1 MGLLSGP
8 RGDSGFWSLADQGVV
23 SFGNF
28 LTNIFLARM
37 LAPNEYGTY
46 AILLGV
52 LLVIYGAHG
61 AMVAYPLSLL
71 GASESRNGLRVLTA
85 LSLWLTT
92 ATGFLFGTAL
102 IAVCW
107 VFGKPSLGFW
117 AAGAIFSWI
126 TQETVRRGLMA
137 HMRFRDAM
145 WGDALSYLGQ
155 ATVVFVLAR
164 TGRLSIEGAFGAMAV
179 TSIAAAGLQFAQ
191 MGIRSLRVQK
201 AWLLLRRFWNLGK
214 WMVLSNFT
222 GVFSSQFFP
231 WALALLR
238 GAPMAGAFQAL
249 SNVLAVTN
257 PIFVSVAN
265 LIVPASAKA
274 SSERGANA
282 AFHEAVRYGAQG
294 AFFVLPYLAL
304 VLLWPRH
311 VLSILYGRDSSY
323 ASLTIALCIFAA
335 VQFVYYIAIV
345 LATLL
350 NALGHSRTNFSI
362 LVVSALVSVI
372 VGIPLIIWKGLL
384 GATATMALGILLRAA
399 LIGAA
404 ARKELLGPRADHLRY
419 QETA

>member
-1 MGLLSGP
+1 MGLLSEP
-8 RGDSGFWSLADQGVV
+8 RAGSGFWSLADQGVV

-61 AMVAYPLSLL
+61 AMVTYPLSLL

-92 ATGFLFGTAL
+92 ATGFLFGTPL

-117 AAGAIFSWI
+117 ATGAIFFWI

-137 HMRFRDAM
+137 HMRFRDAL
-145 WGDALSYLGQ
+145 WGDAISYLGQ
-155 ATVVFVLAR
+155 ATMVFVLAR
-164 TGRLSIEGAFGAMAV
+164 LGRLSIEYAFGAIAV
-179 TSIAAAGLQFAQ
+179 TSIAAAGLQFVQ

-201 AWLLLRRFWNLGK
+201 VRILLGRFWKLGQ

-222 GVFSSQFFP
+222 GVFSVQFFP
-231 WALALLR
+231 WVLAWLR

-249 SNVLAVTN
+249 SNVVAVTN
-257 PIFVSVAN
+257 PVFVSVAN
-265 LIVPASAKA
+265 LIIPASAKA

-294 AFFVLPYLAL
+294 AFFVLPYLVL

-311 VLSILYGRDSSY
+311 VLSVLYGRDSIY
-323 ASLTIALCIFAA
+323 ATLTTALCIFAA
-335 VQFVYYIAIV
+335 VQFVNYVAIV

-350 NALGHSRTNFSI
+350 NALQHSRTNFSI
-362 LVVSALVSVI
+362 LIISALVSLI
-372 VGIPLIIWKGLL
+372 FGIPLIIWKGLL
-384 GATATMALGILLRAA
+384 GATATMALGVLARAA
-399 LIGAA
+399 LTGAA
-404 ARKELLGPRADHLRY
+404 ARKEVLGPRADHLQY
-419 QETA
+419 QETS